1 MAQAGSKRNTIV
13 LGEAEEVLPKVRL
26 IAQPEFGHEFR
37 QAQQTIA
44 ELRGQVAHLEWTGR
58 MTKKHTTKLEEEL
71 VELGNERDELA
82 EEVRQLQESES
93 DEVQRLGTENITLSR
108 RVSHSDIELQT
119 LRNLVQALGLSEV
132 TNGISF
138 IPGGSTGL
146 DKEEAVVSSGQNEE
160 DTSRRG
166 SDNEEMDPCDRE
178 SSVLRNVEAEPATI
192 HRVLYPVDA
201 LASNKAQKWFPQAF
215 AYVDVDLGPAYL
227 DLLVKWIDFERFHQ
241 WEKAGGR
248 LDKTE
253 RPKEITTWI
262 NEGRYLPRCKG
273 PKLGAEF
280 IKTFPDDI
288 RKWWTSLH
296 PEVDDDDWTN
306 LTKYGIN
313 GWFSIVAGM
322 KWWGQ
327 GLKSLTGDSLRNG
340 TEEWLMMITELTVTL
355 DMLKKDLKDQQSKV
369 ATF

>member
-1 MAQAGSKRNTIV
+1 MDQASSKRNTTA
-13 LGEAEEVLPKVRL
+13 LEEAEGALPKVRL
-26 IAQPEFGHEFR
+26 ITQPEFGHEFR

-44 ELRGQVAHLEWTGR
+44 ELRGQVAHLEWSGR
-58 MTKKHTTKLEEEL
+58 MAKKHATKLEKEL
-71 VELGNERDELA
+71 VEVNSERDELA
-82 EEVRQLQESES
+82 QEVKQLQESES

-119 LRNLVQALGLSEV
+119 LRNLVRALGLSEV
-132 TNGISF
+132 TNVIS
-138 IPGGSTGL
+138 IPGRSTDL
-146 DKEEAVVSSGQNEE
+146 EKEKEDVVSSGQNEE
-160 DTSRRG
+160 DTSQ

-178 SSVLRNVEAEPATI
+178 SSVLRNVEAEPARI
-192 HRVLYPVDA
+192 HRILYPVDA
-201 LASNKAQKWFPQAF
+201 LASDKAQKWFPQAF
-215 AYVDVDLGPAYL
+215 SYVDVDLGPMYL
-227 DLLVKWIDFERFHQ
+227 DFLVKWIDFERLHQ

-296 PEVDDDDWTN
+296 PGVDDDDWTN

-340 TEEWLMMITELTVTL
+340 TEEWLTMITELTVTL
-355 DMLKKDLKDQQSKV
+355 DVLKKVLQSQQNKV
-369 ATF
+369 ATS